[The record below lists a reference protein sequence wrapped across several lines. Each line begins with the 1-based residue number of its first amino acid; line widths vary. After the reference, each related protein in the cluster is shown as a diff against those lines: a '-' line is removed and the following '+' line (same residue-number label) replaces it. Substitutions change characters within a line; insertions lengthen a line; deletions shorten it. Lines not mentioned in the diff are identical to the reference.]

1 MEIIITAPELLTEEH
16 ILQPFECGNE
26 VLSDWLRRRAM
37 KNQLQ
42 NAFRTFVICLE
53 GTKRVVG
60 YSSIATGSVS
70 HAELGKASSSMTKD
84 IFANLL
90 AFITVFCYLTI
101 FGIAGTVN
109 ILIFNRHQGGYLCP
123 VIKRNTISGR

>member
-26 VLSDWLRRRAM
+26 VLSDWLRLRAM

-42 NAFRTFVICLE
+42 NASRTFVICLE

-60 YSSIATGSVS
+60 YYSIATGSVS

-90 AFITVFCYLTI
+90 AFITVLCYHCIT
-101 FGIAGTVN
+101 
-109 ILIFNRHQGGYLCP
+109 Q
-123 VIKRNTISGR
+123 